1 MIHPIS
7 NLHRAT
13 DREKSRLSPRRGKN
27 QREISPCSF
36 VEESNRYRGRR
47 SPSTTTANE
56 RDAAVSTNRATDRK
70 RYRLSPQR
78 ERERERERKKRRNA
92 TEAND
97 TSPQANSLAT
107 RARLGTTLP
116 VLN

>member
-7 NLHRAT
+7 NPHRAT

-70 RYRLSPQR
+70 RCRLSPQR
-78 ERERERERKKRRNA
+78 ERERERERERKEETRRK
-92 TEAND
+92 
-97 TSPQANSLAT
+97 P
-107 RARLGTTLP
+107 TTPLLKP
-116 VLN
+116 IPSRHVLV